1 MQVFNPCRN
10 VHSCIYDYTILLLSF
25 RRSSRTTSPLGF
37 LASSREPRGGSPE
50 HWLPSNTRK
59 GRSEFRLSNSQF
71 HVRISYTV
79 LRLKKTVH
87 RMLASALPVYAPPMS
102 KLHELE
108 APFRYLEF
116 DANSHYL
123 RTAKLD
129 EFGLPELHR
138 SLSASA
144 KRVPPVSLQGIPPI
158 NRKKLRVHHRCR
170 KPRSDLVVP
179 HAPFDASFPL
189 GLTEPPGHRARGK
202 LGNQNFVLTVI
213 Q

>member
-1 MQVFNPCRN
+1 MFNPCRN

-37 LASSREPRGGSPE
+37 LASSREPRGSPE

-59 GRSEFRLSNSQF
+59 GRFEFRLSNSQF
-71 HVRISYTV
+71 HVRISYTI

-102 KLHELE
+102 KLHELG

-116 DANSHYL
+116 DTISLYL

-129 EFGLPELHR
+129 EFGFPELHR

-144 KRVPPVSLQGIPPI
+144 ERAPSVSLQGIPPI
-158 NRKKLRVHHRCR
+158 NPKKLRVHHRCR
-170 KPRSDLVVP
+170 KPRSNLVVV

-189 GLTEPPGHRARGK
+189 RLIEPPEYRARGK